1 MNKGKVSNKII
12 AVISTLIAC
21 LVALLVLQSCALKEI
36 DYNDINSIEDAVG
49 KAQNMPI
56 DFNKKYSVATPT
68 EKGQSENMII
78 TVAGLKGGSAE
89 VYLDEGKIFAS
100 EFLVNCLN
108 KIGDNTIHFR
118 IAGIKCGEKNTAL
131 PSGFTLTLNINKKH
145 EAEIKKLINEV
156 ADDMKNNHPNDNA
169 FTTTITV
176 EQASG
181 TFPSQQDTEK
191 IVGILNAL
199 PNGIMKMNGS
209 YKDIIETIGNI
220 GFIDLTDGKLN
231 VSALLRST
239 NKDTLKKSANEITDS
254 LKSFKIDWEA
264 PEIG

>member
-1 MNKGKVSNKII
+1 MNKVKISNKII
-12 AVISTLIAC
+12 AITSALIAC
-21 LVALLVLQSCALKEI
+21 LLTLLILQSCTPKEI
-36 DYNDINSIEDAVG
+36 DYSDINSIEEAVG

-56 DFNKKYSVATPT
+56 DFNKKYAAAAPT
-68 EKGQSENMII
+68 EKGQSETMTI

-118 IAGIKCGEKNTAL
+118 LAGIKCGEKNNTL
-131 PSGFTLTLNINKKH
+131 PTGFTLTLNINKKH
-145 EAEIKKLINEV
+145 ESEIKKLINEV

-169 FTTTITV
+169 FTTTITTA
-176 EQASG
+176 EASG

-191 IVGILNAL
+191 IVSVLNTLPRGIV
-199 PNGIMKMNGS
+199 KMNGS
-209 YKDIIETIGNI
+209 YKDIVETIGNI
-220 GFIDLTDGKLN
+220 GFIDLTEGKLT

-239 NKDTLKKSANEITDS
+239 SKDTLKKSGNEIS
-254 LKSFKIDWEA
+254 EGLKSNKID
-264 PEIG
+264 

>member
-1 MNKGKVSNKII
+1 MNTEKISNKIVAI
-12 AVISTLIAC
+12 VTALVAC
-21 LVALLVLQSCALKEI
+21 LVALLILQSCALKEI

-56 DFNKKYSVATPT
+56 EFNKKYAAAAPT

-108 KIGDNTIHFR
+108 KISDNTIHFR
-118 IAGIKCGEKNTAL
+118 IAGIKCGEKNNVL
-131 PSGFTLTLNINKKH
+131 PTGFTLTLNINKKH
-145 EAEIKKLINEV
+145 ETEIKKLINEV

-176 EQASG
+176 EQATG
-181 TFPSQQDTEK
+181 TFPSQQDAEK

-199 PNGIMKMNGS
+199 PNGIVKMNGS
-209 YKDIIETIGNI
+209 YKDIIETAGNI
-220 GFIDLTDGKLN
+220 GYIDLTEGKLN

-239 NKDTLKKSANEITDS
+239 NKDTLKKSGNEITES
-254 LKSFKIDWEA
+254 LKSFKID
-264 PEIG
+264 